1 MACFTLSTTS
11 LSDDGSVASIVAT
24 KMASRRWNGNLPR
37 RQPLCSKRRPK
48 ISWLASLP
56 TNSKP
61 KKKHR
66 ELKGRVHLR
75 YARKSD
81 CFVAKD
87 LDGELQYDESETK
100 CLRTL
105 FKWTTTDHTVLRF
118 TEGNQRHPKNN
129 AACCSK
135 SRSFAYR
142 IEVRLM
148 INDINMISMET
159 SAKETFSI
167 SVLWNEWFS
176 NFRQQTQQFVESWVN
191 VLQGESKMY
200 QVEPTGWYP

>member
-61 KKKHR
+61 KKNTGNWRAEFLGGMQEKVIVLLQKTWMVNCNMMNPKRNVCAHCSN
-66 ELKGRVHLR
+66 EQQLITQYCDLLRVIKDNQKTGNTQHSAANHVALHTALR
-75 YARKSD
+75 WDWWS
-81 CFVAKD
+81 
-87 LDGELQYDESETK
+87 T
-100 CLRTL
+100 
-105 FKWTTTDHTVLRF
+105 
-118 TEGNQRHPKNN
+118 
-129 AACCSK
+129 
-135 SRSFAYR
+135 
-142 IEVRLM
+142 
-148 INDINMISMET
+148 ISMET

-200 QVEPTGWYP
+200 QVEPSGWYP